1 MKDYKLVIPMI
12 LVFLVENKF
21 KQKSLEKVIR
31 FFVSN
36 FQATNQYQI
45 QMNKKRRE
53 IKNKI
58 QCVK

>member
-21 KQKSLEKVIR
+21 KYFLEKVIR
-31 FFVSN
+31 FFISN